1 MNPAPRTGATAA
13 STCDFAGDATGI
25 IAYAVVDL
33 QRRWIRGEGAR
44 VEDYLTRFP
53 HLRRRVDSVVD
64 LAFLEFATREALG
77 HSPGFDEYE
86 QRFPEHAV
94 ALRERFAAYS
104 ELSASDGAARDT
116 PPAAGPETFHQ
127 PLRADFETPTRHQ
140 PPASWPVREAVA
152 PPAARFRVLRRHAK
166 GGLGQVSV
174 A

>member
-33 QRRWIRGEGAR
+33 QRRWVRGESAR

-77 HSPGFDEYE
+77 HSPNFEEYE

-94 ALRERFAAYS
+94 VLRERFAAYS
-104 ELSASDGAARDT
+104 ELSQSDRSEERRVGKECESQC
-116 PPAAGPETFHQ
+116 AGDDEK
-127 PLRADFETPTRHQ
+127 R
-140 PPASWPVREAVA
+140 
-152 PPAARFRVLRRHAK
+152 K
-166 GGLGQVSV
+166 
-174 A
+174 